1 MLSQMSLF
9 KTVRRTLILLQLAC
23 LAPSLGSAYSVLTH
37 EAIIDSI
44 WDTTLKPILMLR
56 FPNSTPEQL
65 REAHAYAY
73 GGSIIQ
79 DMGYYPFGSKFF
91 SDLVH
96 YTRSGD
102 FVVAMIQDAQDLNE
116 FAFALGALEHYF
128 SDTTGHPEA
137 VNRVVP
143 MLYPKLERKY
153 GNVVTYED
161 KPSAHLKTEFGFD
174 VLEVARGNYAPE
186 AYHDFIGFKVSKP
199 LLERAF
205 QDTYSVPLTD
215 VSKDLDLAL
224 ATYRHTVSGLL
235 PKMTKV
241 AWAAKKDDI
250 RKIHPN
256 MTERQFRYN
265 LSKADYEKEW
275 SKDYEKPGIGARILA
290 FFFKIVPKVGPF
302 QALGFK
308 MPTPQGETIF
318 MKSFDDTLARAK
330 SVTLE
335 VKTDK
340 LQLANIDFD
349 TGNPTRQGEY
359 RLADDTY
366 DKLLD
371 LYADKHIVPSD
382 AMRMNIIAFF
392 QEPTLIRD
400 SKAYTEL
407 ADLRSN
413 LQPLSASH

>member
-1 MLSQMSLF
+1 MLSRMSLS

-44 WDTTLKPILMLR
+44 WDTTLKPILLTR
-56 FPNSTPEQL
+56 FPNATPEQL

-102 FVVAMIQDAQDLNE
+102 FVVAMIDDAQDLNE

-153 GNVVTYED
+153 GDVVTYED
-161 KPSAHLKTEFGFD
+161 NHSAHLKTEFGFD
-174 VLEVARGNYAPE
+174 VLEVARGNYAPA

-199 LLERAF
+199 LLQRAF
-205 QDTYSVPLTD
+205 EDTYSAPLTD

-224 ATYRHTVSGLL
+224 GTYRHTVSGLL
-235 PKMTKV
+235 PEMTKV
-241 AWAAKKDDI
+241 AWTAKKDEI
-250 RKIHPN
+250 RKLHPN

-275 SKDYEKPGIGARILA
+275 SNDYEKPGVGARILA
-290 FFFKIVPKVGPF
+290 FFFKLVPKVGPF

-308 MPTPQGETIF
+308 ISPPQGETIF

-335 VKTDK
+335 VRTGK
-340 LQLANIDFD
+340 LQLANIDLD

-359 RLADDTY
+359 RLADQTY
-366 DKLLD
+366 AKLLD
-371 LYADKHIVPSD
+371 LYADKHIVPSE
-382 AMRMNIIAFF
+382 AMRANIIAFF
-392 QEPTLIRD
+392 QEPTLIKD

-413 LQPLSASH
+413 LAPVSETH

>member
-1 MLSQMSLF
+1 MLSRMSLS

-44 WDTTLKPILMLR
+44 WDTTLKPILLTR
-56 FPNSTPEQL
+56 FPNATPEQL

-102 FVVAMIQDAQDLNE
+102 FVVAMIDDAQDLNE

-153 GNVVTYED
+153 GDVVTYED
-161 KPSAHLKTEFGFD
+161 NHSAHLKTEFGFD
-174 VLEVARGNYAPE
+174 VLEVARGNYAPA

-199 LLERAF
+199 LLQRAF
-205 QDTYSVPLTD
+205 EDTYSAPLTD

-224 ATYRHTVSGLL
+224 GTYRHTVSGLL
-235 PKMTKV
+235 PEMTKV
-241 AWAAKKDDI
+241 AWAAKKDEI
-250 RKIHPN
+250 RKLHPN

-275 SKDYEKPGIGARILA
+275 SNDYEKPGVGARILA
-290 FFFKIVPKVGPF
+290 FFFKLVPKVGPF

-308 MPTPQGETIF
+308 ISPPQGETIF

-335 VKTDK
+335 VRTGK
-340 LQLANIDFD
+340 LQLANIDLD

-359 RLADDTY
+359 RLADQTY
-366 DKLLD
+366 AKLLD
-371 LYADKHIVPSD
+371 LYADKHIVPSE
-382 AMRMNIIAFF
+382 AMRANIIAFF
-392 QEPTLIRD
+392 QEPTLIKD

-413 LQPLSASH
+413 LAPVSETH